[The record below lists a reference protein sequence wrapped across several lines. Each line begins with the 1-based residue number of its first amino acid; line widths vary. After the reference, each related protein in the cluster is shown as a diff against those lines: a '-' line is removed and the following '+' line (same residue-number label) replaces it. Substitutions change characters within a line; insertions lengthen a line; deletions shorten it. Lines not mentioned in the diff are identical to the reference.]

1 MTEFCADIDK
11 LFTELPFEQRFKAAK
26 SAGFSSVEFVMP
38 EKMPLG
44 KLGDL
49 CAVDGLKP
57 AMISLSDE
65 QARLAFDAH
74 AFDAF
79 CELFEKVAE
88 TADFVEAPFIH
99 IPAIDVADD
108 KLDDAQAALAD
119 SLDEAAEI
127 VKSYRKKILLGFKNP
142 VENPQAYPSS
152 ISELLEILDEYDDDS
167 TFGLMLDLYETQIS
181 EGGLSDALEKLMQFI
196 GHIRI
201 AGVPLRNEPDDG
213 EVNYTY
219 LLALLEAH
227 GYAHAVSASYTPR
240 AKTQTGLKWMK
251 KFL

>member
-1 MTEFCADIDK
+1 MRKRLDV
-11 LFTELPFEQRFKAAK
+11 LL
-26 SAGFSSVEFVMP
+26 VER
-38 EKMPLG
+38 
-44 KLGDL
+44 
-49 CAVDGLKP
+49 GLQESRQK
-57 AMISLSDE
+57 
-65 QARLAFDAH
+65 
-74 AFDAF
+74 
-79 CELFEKVAE
+79 
-88 TADFVEAPFIH
+88 
-99 IPAIDVADD
+99 
-108 KLDDAQAALAD
+108 AQATIMSGLVFVKGQRAD
-119 SLDEAAEI
+119 KPGTSVDEAAEI

-167 TFGLMLDLYETQIS
+167 TFGLMLDLYETQTS